1 MGYIPDVTP
10 SPTIGIDLGATH
22 FHVGLVAPDGRI
34 VARRFE
40 YTHKEQGAQHV
51 IERLAQCVRDT
62 CADAK
67 AELGGAGVGV
77 MGAMGGVGIGA
88 PGSIDFDRGV
98 VLEAPNIEWRDVPL
112 APMLRE
118 HLGVPITIDNDVNC
132 AVLGENTLGS
142 GRNAP
147 DALGVWVG
155 TGVGGGI
162 ILNNRVYRGPL
173 GTAGEIGRTV
183 LFPDNPNGKR
193 LMEENCSRAA
203 VAAEIAHRNDLRE
216 PPSSSDIARAYEAND
231 EVVRDIVDRAADLL
245 GISIANTLSVMS
257 IPLVLLGGGL
267 AEALGEPYRARVERA
282 LRADVF
288 PGEPMS
294 HVEVRLTQLRE
305 NAGLVGAA
313 MLARQS

>member
-1 MGYIPDVTP
+1 MTAH
-10 SPTIGIDLGATH
+10 PTIGIDLGATH
-22 FHVGLVAPDGRI
+22 FHVGLVAPDGTI

-40 YTHKEQGAQHV
+40 YTHKEQGCERV
-51 IERLAQCVRDT
+51 IERLASCVRGT
-62 CADAK
+62 CAEAK
-67 AELGGAGVGV
+67 IELEGV
-77 MGAMGGVGIGA
+77 GGVGIGA

-98 VLEAPNIEWRDVPL
+98 VLEAPNIEWRDVAL

-118 HLGVPITIDNDVNC
+118 QLGVPITIDNDVNC

-183 LFPDNPNGKR
+183 LFPDNPSGKR

-216 PPSSSDIARAYEAND
+216 SPSSSDIARAYEAND

-294 HVEVRLTQLRE
+294 HVEVRLTHLRE
-305 NAGLVGAA
+305 NAGLLGAA
-313 MLARQS
+313 MLARQSA